1 MIGILILC
9 PDTRLAARGRKRCKT
24 GGNHTMKIAVLS
36 DIHGNLEALQ
46 TVLAEIHTLGLD
58 KVVCLG
64 DNIGYG
70 PDSPA
75 VMDLL
80 AEHQIASVLGNHEMA
95 VKNRASL
102 EWFNPMAQKAL
113 EITLSQLSGPA
124 VAKICKL
131 PFFLVKHGLRFVH
144 GVPPANVF
152 LYLFQVP
159 EKKLIQKL
167 NRLREHICFV
177 GHTHNLGIISWD
189 GDRLSKD
196 KPGPG
201 IVQLDQNKKYIIN
214 AGSVGQPRDGTPAAK
229 FVVYDTQT
237 CQLSVRAVDY
247 PFAETGKKIIA
258 AGIPKMY
265 AEKLA
270 VGAKALDRE

>member
-1 MIGILILC
+1 
-9 PDTRLAARGRKRCKT
+9 
-24 GGNHTMKIAVLS
+24 MKFAVLS
-36 DIHGNLEALQ
+36 DIHGNLEALH
-46 TVLAEIHTLGLD
+46 TVMEEIRHQRVDT
-58 KVVCLG
+58 VITLG

-70 PDSPA
+70 PDSQA

-80 AEHQIASVLGNHEMA
+80 AEHKIASVLGNHEMA

-113 EITLSQLSGPA
+113 EITLAQLSGPA

-131 PFFLVKHGLRFVH
+131 PFFLVKEDLRFVH
-144 GVPPANVF
+144 GVPPANLF

-167 NRLREHICFV
+167 DRLQERICFV
-177 GHTHNLGIISWD
+177 GHTHDLGIISWD

-196 KPGPG
+196 KPRPG
-201 IVQLDQNKKYIIN
+201 IIQLDQNKKYIIN
-214 AGSVGQPRDGTPAAK
+214 AGSVGQPRDGTPEAK
-229 FVVYDTQT
+229 FLVYDTQT
-237 CQLSVRAVDY
+237 RQLSVMAVAY

-270 VGAKALDRE
+270 VGADAVDKG